1 VNRVGIITNIDA
13 NHGSCIFNASIC
25 NLIQQLNPENDV
37 HIIDYMNPRWR
48 GIELLRSLK
57 LNKKIPFYNLQRS
70 ITLSRYVKNEI
81 PVESLI
87 SIRNYEYLCKEL
99 ATRQYSTL
107 ITGKV
112 VWDIST
118 DSPVRFPN
126 IYWFSEK
133 ISSKKIAY
141 AVSGHRTNL
150 AIFNEYKRRV
160 FEILSSYQLIGVR
173 DDMTQ
178 IMMEESG
185 VDKVIPVHRISDP
198 AFLYNPKHIEPQ
210 ELINKFK
217 ISNERPI
224 LGLLYYDK
232 EKISRKICEHYHN
245 KGYQIINFNM
255 YNPYADINIGHLVD
269 PDEWAALYKQLTFC
283 ITDRFHA
290 SVFCL
295 RDDVPF
301 VAIEPYQPKSLLN
314 SKIYSL
320 LKDFGIEKICYQ
332 NTYLPEF
339 DSDRFISICDQVA
352 SSWKSDLSGRIHASL
367 LAQNHTQKDFL
378 SLVNKL
384 IEE

>member
-1 VNRVGIITNIDA
+1 
-13 NHGSCIFNASIC
+13 
-25 NLIQQLNPENDV
+25 LNPENDV

-48 GIELLRSLK
+48 VIELLRSLK

-70 ITLSRYVKNEI
+70 ITLSRFVRNEI
-81 PVESLI
+81 PFESLI
-87 SIRNYEYLCKEL
+87 SIRNYKYLCKEL
-99 ATRQYSTL
+99 ATRHYSTL

-112 VWDIST
+112 VWDISN

-126 IYWFSEK
+126 IYWLSEK
-133 ISSKKIAY
+133 IYAKKIAY

-150 AIFNEYKRRV
+150 AIFNEYKKEV
-160 FEILSSYQLIGVR
+160 SKILASYQLIGVR

-178 IMMEESG
+178 IMMEEAS
-185 VDKVIPVHRISDP
+185 VDKVIPVYRISDP
-198 AFLYNPKHIEPQ
+198 AFLYNPKNIEPQ
-210 ELINKFK
+210 ELLTKFK
-217 ISNERPI
+217 ISPDRPI
-224 LGLLYYDK
+224 LGLLYYNK
-232 EKISRKICEHYHN
+232 GKISHKICEHYHN

-255 YNPYADINIGHLVD
+255 YNPYADINIGHQVN

-339 DSDRFISICDQVA
+339 DLDRFVSTCDQVE
-352 SSWKSDLSGRIHASL
+352 SSWKSDLSGVVHSRL
-367 LAQNHTQKDFL
+367 LVQNQNQRDFL
-378 SLVNKL
+378 ELVKKQ
-384 IEE
+384 IEP

>member
-1 VNRVGIITNIDA
+1 VNKVGIITNIDA

-57 LNKKIPFYNLQRS
+57 LNNKIPFYNLQRS
-70 ITLSRYVKNEI
+70 ITLSRFIRNEI
-81 PVESLI
+81 PSESLI
-87 SIRNYEYLCKEL
+87 SIRNYDHICEEL
-99 ATRQYSTL
+99 GSRHYSTL

-112 VWDIST
+112 VWDISY
-118 DSPVRFPN
+118 DSPTRFPN

-133 ISSKKIAY
+133 IIAKKIAY

-150 AIFNEYKRRV
+150 EIFREYKQKV
-160 FEILSSYQLIGVR
+160 FEILASYQLIGVR

-178 IMMEESG
+178 KMMEEAG
-185 VDKVIPVHRISDP
+185 IDKVVPVYRISDP
-198 AFLYNPKHIEPQ
+198 AFLYSPKHIEPH
-210 ELINKFK
+210 ELLGKFM
-217 ISNERPI
+217 ISSDRPI
-224 LGLLYYDK
+224 LGLLFYGK
-232 EKISRKICEHYHN
+232 EKISHKICEHYHN
-245 KGYQIINFNM
+245 KGYLIINFNM
-255 YNPYADINIGHLVD
+255 FNPYADINIGHQVD
-269 PDEWAALYKQLTFC
+269 PEEWAAFYKQLTFC

-339 DSDRFISICDQVA
+339 DLDRFISTCDQVE
-352 SSWKSDLSGRIHASL
+352 SNWKADLSDGVRSRLHM
-367 LAQNHTQKDFL
+367 QNQSQKEFL
-378 SLVNKL
+378 ELVKQQ
-384 IEE
+384 I

>member
-1 VNRVGIITNIDA
+1 
-13 NHGSCIFNASIC
+13 
-25 NLIQQLNPENDV
+25 
-37 HIIDYMNPRWR
+37 MNPRWR
-48 GIELLRSLK
+48 VIELLRSLK

-70 ITLSRYVKNEI
+70 ITLSRFVRNEI
-81 PVESLI
+81 PFESLI
-87 SIRNYEYLCKEL
+87 SIRNYKYLCKEL
-99 ATRQYSTL
+99 ATRHYSTL

-112 VWDIST
+112 VWDISN

-133 ISSKKIAY
+133 IYTKKIAY
-141 AVSGHRTNL
+141 AVSGHRTDL
-150 AIFNEYKRRV
+150 KIFNKYKKEV

-178 IMMEESG
+178 IMMEEAK
-185 VDKVIPVHRISDP
+185 VDKVIPVYRISDP
-198 AFLYNPKHIEPQ
+198 AFLYNPKNIEPQ
-210 ELINKFK
+210 ELLNKFK
-217 ISNERPI
+217 ISSDRPI
-224 LGLLYYDK
+224 LGLLYYNK
-232 EKISRKICEHYHN
+232 EKISQKICEHYHN

-255 YNPYADINIGHLVD
+255 YNPYADINIGHQVD

-295 RDDVPF
+295 RDDIPF

-314 SKIYSL
+314 SKIYSI

-339 DSDRFISICDQVA
+339 DLDRFISTCDLVE
-352 SSWKSDLSGRIHASL
+352 SSWKSDLAEVVHSRL
-367 LAQNHTQKDFL
+367 LVQNQNQRDFL
-378 SLVNKL
+378 ELVKKQ
-384 IEE
+384 IEI